1 MPLDVLDNEDAQP
14 ARILLV
20 DDDKRL
26 LDSLNALLTAYG
38 YQIDTADTGAA
49 ALDRLQRE
57 RYDVMLLD
65 LHMPGMS
72 GHEVMSQVI
81 QRRID
86 ITIVVVSGE
95 SSLADISY
103 ALRNGAY
110 DYIKKPYVP
119 EELIATINN
128 AVRKRRLENYSRLM
142 QSRLDRSENLHRFIV
157 NNSPDLIYI
166 LDEEGN
172 FSFVNRQVQTL
183 LGYEPEELLGRHI
196 STIIAPEDRERIR
209 RILSLP
215 APLEGRRRAV
225 NIAFNSR
232 HPNQERR
239 HFEVSMWPIADTE
252 ELYTVGKRYRTYGMA
267 RDITERVQAEAMISF
282 QTYHDLLTQLPN
294 RALFQDRLTMAI
306 NQAAN
311 GGQRPAVMFI
321 DLARFKVVNDSLG
334 HSVGDRLLQAVSER
348 LAGCI
353 GSGDTL
359 SRFGGDEFNVLLAD
373 SRGLHHVQRVA
384 DNILANL
391 RRPFYIDG
399 HELHVDA
406 SIGVAIYP
414 EGGETSE
421 ALIKNAGIAMYHA
434 KTSGRSGL
442 QIFEPEMNQTT
453 NQRLLLEQE
462 LRRGLEQDQF
472 EIYYQPQ
479 LDSMTEQLVGLEAL
493 IRWKHPTLG
502 QVSPAVFIPVAEHSR
517 LILELDRRTLRRACR
532 EIAALHRQGWQRL
545 LLSVNLS
552 PLLVRSENFVE
563 DVLNTL
569 QEEGFPPD
577 CLELEITENL
587 LLSDHPDVVKKLQRL
602 NDAGVR
608 LAIDD
613 FGTGYSSL
621 SYLQKFPISTLKI
634 DRSFIHSIANS
645 NEACIVN
652 AIVAM
657 AHGLKLRVVA
667 EGVERAAQL
676 DYLRAVRC
684 PVVQGFLFA
693 PPRPLAELTA
703 RYGPQM
709 VWPAK
714 LDA

>member
-72 GHEVMSQVI
+72 GHEVMRQVI

-142 QSRLDRSENLHRFIV
+142 GSGLDRSENLHRFIV

-602 NDAGVR
+602 NEAGVR

>member
-1 MPLDVLDNEDAQP
+1 
-14 ARILLV
+14 
-20 DDDKRL
+20 
-26 LDSLNALLTAYG
+26 
-38 YQIDTADTGAA
+38 
-49 ALDRLQRE
+49 
-57 RYDVMLLD
+57 
-65 LHMPGMS
+65 
-72 GHEVMSQVI
+72 
-81 QRRID
+81 
-86 ITIVVVSGE
+86 
-95 SSLADISY
+95 
-103 ALRNGAY
+103 
-110 DYIKKPYVP
+110 
-119 EELIATINN
+119 
-128 AVRKRRLENYSRLM
+128 
-142 QSRLDRSENLHRFIV
+142 
-157 NNSPDLIYI
+157 
-166 LDEEGN
+166 
-172 FSFVNRQVQTL
+172 
-183 LGYEPEELLGRHI
+183 
-196 STIIAPEDRERIR
+196 
-209 RILSLP
+209 
-215 APLEGRRRAV
+215 
-225 NIAFNSR
+225 
-232 HPNQERR
+232 
-239 HFEVSMWPIADTE
+239 
-252 ELYTVGKRYRTYGMA
+252 
-267 RDITERVQAEAMISF
+267 
-282 QTYHDLLTQLPN
+282 
-294 RALFQDRLTMAI
+294 
-306 NQAAN
+306 
-311 GGQRPAVMFI
+311 
-321 DLARFKVVNDSLG
+321 
-334 HSVGDRLLQAVSER
+334 
-348 LAGCI
+348 
-353 GSGDTL
+353 
-359 SRFGGDEFNVLLAD
+359 D

-569 QEEGFPPD
+569 QEEGFLPD

-587 LLSDHPDVVKKLQRL
+587 LLSDHPDVVKNQQRL

-608 LAIDD
+608 LAVDD
-613 FGTGYSSL
+613 SGTGYSSL

-703 RYGPQM
+703 R
-709 VWPAK
+709 
-714 LDA
+714 

>member
-72 GHEVMSQVI
+72 GHEVMRQVI

>member
-72 GHEVMSQVI
+72 GHEVMRQVI

-493 IRWKHPTLG
+493 IRWEHPTLG

-577 CLELEITENL
+577 CLELEITGNL